1 MFKQQGDYMSENEN
15 DFYVDEYGEIH
26 RNSEPQR
33 IENDALWREYQQLE
47 YEIFS
52 HNDKSPEKLARFQ
65 ELEKQ
70 LGMTQQKKNAFI
82 NAKNKLRENA
92 QQTMSITQILSKE
105 NQND

>member
-1 MFKQQGDYMSENEN
+1 MAEN
-15 DFYVDEYGEIH
+15 DFTVDEYGEIH

-70 LGMTQQKKNAFI
+70 LGITQQKKNAFI

>member
-1 MFKQQGDYMSENEN
+1 MAENEN

-26 RNSEPQR
+26 RESTPQR
-33 IENDALWREYQQLE
+33 LENDALWREYQQLE

-70 LGMTQQKKNAFI
+70 LGISEKKKNAFL
-82 NAKNKLRENA
+82 NAKNKFRENA
-92 QQTMSITQILSKE
+92 QQTMSVTQILSMGKQQ
-105 NQND
+105 QND